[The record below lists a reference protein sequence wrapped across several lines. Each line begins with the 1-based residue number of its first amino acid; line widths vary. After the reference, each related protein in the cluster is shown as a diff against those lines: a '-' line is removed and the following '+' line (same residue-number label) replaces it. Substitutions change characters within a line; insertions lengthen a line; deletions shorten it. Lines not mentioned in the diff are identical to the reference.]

1 MTAIATKL
9 VDEFRQLEPS
19 EQRWVCHEILRL
31 APLPGYGSLTD
42 DELTVLADQTFVI
55 KGKGHS
61 ESSNR
66 QPTPPA

>member
-31 APLPGYGSLTD
+31 TPLPGYGSLTD
-42 DELTVLADQTFVI
+42 DELTVLADQTFVLLDQEEA
-55 KGKGHS
+55 HARS
-61 ESSNR
+61 R
-66 QPTPPA
+66 